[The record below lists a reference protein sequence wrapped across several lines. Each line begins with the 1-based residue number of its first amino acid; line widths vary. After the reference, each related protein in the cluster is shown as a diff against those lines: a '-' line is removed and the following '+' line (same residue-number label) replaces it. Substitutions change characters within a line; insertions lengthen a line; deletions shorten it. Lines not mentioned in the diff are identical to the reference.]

1 MVNELSPSSFG
12 EHIDHLAHHLITTE
26 QSGESENA
34 LKLALSRIL
43 HMVGGTTSH
52 TQQQYFKSRQLDHFL
67 KQALACKPKLD
78 PGFDDTMS
86 EIYKAFLTKVDA
98 SLKEARIFLMK
109 QRMEVLTENNEDSDL
124 MKMLDILDYL
134 VADAAP
140 HPDSKSSELT
150 WYRKT
155 AHILDI
161 ILRKSFISLNFK

>member
-1 MVNELSPSSFG
+1 MMVNELSPSSFG
-12 EHIDHLAHHLITTE
+12 EHMDHLAHHLITTE
-26 QSGESENA
+26 RSRESENT

-43 HMVGGTTSH
+43 YMVGGITSH

-67 KQALACKPKLD
+67 KQALDCKPKLD

-86 EIYKAFLTKVDA
+86 EIYKAFLTKMDA
-98 SLKEARIFLMK
+98 SPKEARIFLMK

-140 HPDSKSSELT
+140 LPDSKSSELT

-155 AHILDI
+155 AY
-161 ILRKSFISLNFK
+161 S